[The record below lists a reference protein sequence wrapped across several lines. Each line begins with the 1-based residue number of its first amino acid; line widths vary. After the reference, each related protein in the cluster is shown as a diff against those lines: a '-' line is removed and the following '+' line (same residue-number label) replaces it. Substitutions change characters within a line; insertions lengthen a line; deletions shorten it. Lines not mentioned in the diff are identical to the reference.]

1 MKKALTILL
10 EVCFVLSVTA
20 AAASAG
26 PGIQDSD
33 NNKKPVEKSQSQLE
47 SQKSQ
52 SQSEPQKS
60 QSQSESQKSQSQ
72 SESQKSQSQSGSQKS
87 QSQIGSQPKL
97 QSELN
102 PHIPNPRPNPQPNH
116 K

>member
-1 MKKALTILL
+1 MFKMKKALTILL

-72 SESQKSQSQSGSQKS
+72 SGSQKS